1 MEYLNALQSAAQ
13 QLLRDESAPLPGLQV
28 LRSTRTTPIDAVVY
42 HPVVCLILQGE
53 KVVSSGTH
61 SVTLSAGQALLV
73 SHDLPVV
80 SKITRASARQP
91 YLALVLALDIALARS
106 LAESIG
112 DRLPPVSA
120 SQVLSCHPIEANWC
134 EPLMRYLALRHDP
147 LERELLGPVV
157 MRELVFRLLMSPI
170 GIMLRNRLRAGS
182 HADRIAQAITY
193 LQREFRSPL
202 TVADLAG
209 VSNMSTSSFHEHF
222 KAATGTTPLQFQKDL
237 RLIEAR
243 SRLVGGEGAVSTV
256 AFDVGYESATQFS
269 REYTRKYGSPPS
281 ADLPRAHSVG

>member
-61 SVTLSAGQALLV
+61 SVSLSAGQALLV

-120 SQVLSCHPIEANWC
+120 SQVLSC
-134 EPLMRYLALRHDP
+134 
-147 LERELLGPVV
+147 
-157 MRELVFRLLMSPI
+157 
-170 GIMLRNRLRAGS
+170 
-182 HADRIAQAITY
+182 Q
-193 LQREFRSPL
+193 
-202 TVADLAG
+202 
-209 VSNMSTSSFHEHF
+209 HEHLF
-222 KAATGTTPLQFQKDL
+222 VSRTLQ
-237 RLIEAR
+237 
-243 SRLVGGEGAVSTV
+243 GGNRHNTLAIPEGPAVDRGAL
-256 AFDVGYESATQFS
+256 AFG
-269 REYTRKYGSPPS
+269 GW
-281 ADLPRAHSVG
+281 